1 MEKKKI
7 KSLVAMA
14 LLMAVGISCSF
25 VAGTYAKY
33 TSKIEGN
40 KGTAMIAKWAFDEDN
55 ESTDLTINFAQT
67 YDPNTLVANR
77 IAPGTEGSFE
87 IELSNENSEV
97 MVEYTIG
104 FSGVD
109 GIPTNLKFYTDSSH
123 VNKITDFSN
132 TADME
137 DLTGTIAIGGTEEI
151 KIYWVW
157 EYETT
162 NGDAADTANGKAGG
176 EDGDK
181 LEFTMNI
188 TGVQVEPFATT
199 N

>member
-33 TSKIEGN
+33 TSTLSGK
-40 KGTAMIAKWAFDEDN
+40 KGTAVIAKWAFDDDN
-55 ESTDLTINFAQT
+55 EDTTLDIDFAQT
-67 YDPNTLVANR
+67 YDPNTLVADR
-77 IAPGTEGSFE
+77 IAPGTEGSFA

-97 MVEYTIG
+97 LVNYTLEV
-104 FSGVD
+104 SDVD
-109 GIPTNLKFYTDSSH
+109 GIPTNMKFYTDESH
-123 VNKITDFSN
+123 TNEITDFSD
-132 TADME
+132 TSDME
-137 DLTGTIAIGGTEEI
+137 DLTGTIAIGGTETVD
-151 KIYWVW
+151 IYWVW

-176 EDGDK
+176 EDGTK

-188 TGVQVEPFATT
+188 TGVQVEPHVTT